1 VTTPR
6 QRRRQRGDTAADNVD
21 GAQKPREHPAI
32 FPQKSGG
39 QFGVLDETSLTP

>member
-1 VTTPR
+1 LVTTPR

-32 FPQKSGG
+32 FQKLSGANPAG
-39 QFGVLDETSLTP
+39 NFTV